1 MSRFVL
7 AALMI
12 ILSVAVLA
20 TKPVQAQGG
29 IAVGTLKC
37 NVGGGVG
44 FIIGSSKDLKCVYLP
59 SDRTPVHWYQGRV
72 EEFGVDIGFT
82 QHGVIIWAVVAPTN
96 SLRAGALQGT
106 YLGGSAN
113 VTAGIG
119 VGANALIG
127 GGNSI
132 ALQPVS
138 IEGSTGLNVAAG
150 IAKISLRHV
159 IR

>member
-1 MSRFVL
+1 
-7 AALMI
+7 
-12 ILSVAVLA
+12 LSVALLA

-59 SDRTPVHWYQGRV
+59 ADRRPVHWYQGRV
-72 EEFGVDIGFT
+72 KEFGVDIGFT
-82 QHGVIIWAVVAPTN
+82 QHGVIIWAVFAPTS
-96 SLRAGALQGT
+96 SLQAGALQGA
-106 YLGGSAN
+106 YVGGSAS
-113 VTAGIG
+113 VTAGLG
-119 VGANALIG
+119 VGANALVG

-150 IAKISLRHV
+150 IAKITLRHV